1 MGGCMWGC
9 VCLVCERAAKG
20 GYAPPVDDNELLKVF
35 LCVSVCG
42 CGCGCVVCMLPKKAM
57 PPCE

>member
-1 MGGCMWGC
+1 MWGC